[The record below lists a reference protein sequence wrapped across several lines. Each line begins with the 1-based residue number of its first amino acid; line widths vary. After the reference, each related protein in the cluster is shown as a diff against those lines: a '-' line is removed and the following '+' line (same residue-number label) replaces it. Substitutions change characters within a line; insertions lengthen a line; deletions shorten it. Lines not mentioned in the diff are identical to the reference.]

1 MLTLIF
7 GLTEF
12 YFKEM
17 LASLQYPEEKHGET
31 KYKVVLLQLQ
41 ENYLKR
47 IIYCMVITFVF
58 TVKA

>member
-17 LASLQYPEEKHGET
+17 LVSLQYPEEKHGET